1 MYQPTT
7 SETVKP
13 AMTAEDSGEWNI
25 SVCGLNCARC
35 DIRQAGLGDERL
47 MNEMVEWFK
56 EKSDTIIEPEQIT
69 CDGCRGLPESH
80 WSPDC
85 KMMKCA
91 KERGHVYCFEC
102 DDFPCEKLEEFSRDG
117 VAHHART
124 VENLKR
130 MRETGLDNWIKK
142 EKSRGRCVFC
152 P

>member
-1 MYQPTT
+1 
-7 SETVKP
+7 
-13 AMTAEDSGEWNI
+13 MTAEDSEEWNI

-47 MNEMVEWFK
+47 MDEMVEWFK
-56 EKSDTIIEPEQIT
+56 EKSDTVVEPEQIM
-69 CDGCRGLPESH
+69 CDGCRGPLEHH

-91 KERGHVYCFEC
+91 GERGHVYCFEC
-102 DDFPCEKLEEFSRDG
+102 DDFPCEKLEEFSRDC

-124 VENLKR
+124 VDNLKR
-130 MRETGLDNWIKK
+130 MREIGLDDWIK
-142 EKSRGRCVFC
+142 EEESRGRCVFC